1 MKVLALDTAT
11 EACSVALLDA
21 DAITMR
27 YEELGRGHA
36 ARILPMIDEL
46 LRSGG
51 LGLRDLDVLGF
62 GRGPGAFTGVRLAT
76 SVVQGLAFGA
86 ERRVVAVSDLQA
98 IAEQALALDAAA
110 SQVLVASD
118 ARMHEVYWAVYE
130 RLNASEHALAARLV
144 GEEHVSRPE
153 LLLEQLRGAAPPL
166 VGVRI
171 GAGRGFRV
179 YPALLSAAGLS
190 VAGSQPDLL
199 PRAAEIARIAA
210 REFRAGRAV
219 AAHEALPVYLRDDV
233 AKPLSQS

>member
-1 MKVLALDTAT
+1 VKVLALDTAT

-86 ERRVVAVSDLQA
+86 ERRVVGVSDLQA

-118 ARMHEVYWAVYE
+118 ARMHEVYWALYE

-166 VGVRI
+166 VGARI

-179 YPALLSAAGLS
+179 YPALLSAAGLW